1 MADLVSEIRFIPIK
15 QNGSHFGFVDFLYDG
30 NILLKD
36 IAVHKKREGGYR
48 LVYPKHRISE
58 REYVRPQNKETQ
70 QTIDASVTTFIQE
83 NGYGE

>member
-30 NILLKD
+30 DILFKD
-36 IAVHKKREGGYR
+36 MAVHSKRAGGFR
-48 LVYPKHRISE
+48 IVYPKHKISE

-70 QTIDASVTTFIQE
+70 QAIDNAVTKYLKE